1 MPANYSFDCT
11 EVNLQ
16 GFLLYK
22 LLSSKLAGL
31 LCQVIT
37 YMLHFIHLF
46 ISQFSGLIYQI
57 V

>member
-1 MPANYSFDCT
+1 MPANYSFDYT

-37 YMLHFIHLF
+37 YMLHLIHLF
-46 ISQFSGLIYQI
+46 ILQFSGLIYQI